1 MLLTRLIEQKGSTI
15 GIDCIANDP
24 NLEGI
29 AHVVNSTDDNEQQND
44 RTDRFN
50 SLDHDG
56 LKVHSNPRGK
66 LNIL

>member
-44 RTDRFN
+44 RNDRFN
-50 SLDHDG
+50 SLDDDG
-56 LKVHSNPRGK
+56 
-66 LNIL
+66 